1 MTADGAIPS
10 DVFAGVPPQQKDS
23 APADVFAGVRPMAS
37 DSAPTDVFKGV
48 APEQVNAGYPTDVFV
63 GMRPERQDSVRCPAP
78 SAWLARAPGRISLSP
93 CRYSGPHHTV
103 FTSSNPYHSNPS
115 PRPALTPNPPCLQA
129 PTDVFAGTE
138 PHHGPSDSLP
148 SDVFAGVQ
156 PSAAQHGLA
165 NVVADK
171 VNHLVEKVRRGGE
184 GSGREGRGTKWEG
197 GEEGKGQGGEEG
209 EELGGEEGKEVGQE
223 EGKEV
228 EGRRGRS
235 EGRGKR
241 ARKGEVR
248 R

>member
-63 GMRPERQDSVRCPAP
+63 GMRPERQDS
-78 SAWLARAPGRISLSP
+78 
-93 CRYSGPHHTV
+93 
-103 FTSSNPYHSNPS
+103 
-115 PRPALTPNPPCLQA
+115 A

-171 VNHLVEKVRRGGE
+171 VNHLVEKVE
-184 GSGREGRGTKWEG
+184 
-197 GEEGKGQGGEEG
+197 QA
-209 EELGGEEGKEVGQE
+209 VGAVVHAIIP
-223 EGKEV
+223 GHH
-228 EGRRGRS
+228 S
-235 EGRGKR
+235 ESKPK
-241 ARKGEVR
+241 AH
-248 R
+248 